1 MTGVRA
7 RLEGF
12 AQVQDGL
19 QQINNFASDFHQV
32 AGDLWQETFDVIRAP
47 FLSELQHYPPEKRG
61 SKYRRTGRL
70 KRGWFLRFVR
80 NGNVHQIV
88 VGNSTTYTKW
98 VVGSFDQR
106 RNFQTEMHRDTG
118 WFLADK
124 TKTFWFDAAQQ
135 EFEQRWERYLS
146 GLGVLKVTRRNR

>member
-32 AGDLWQETFDVIRAP
+32 AGELWQETYEEIAP
-47 FLSELQHYPPEKRG
+47 GFLGELQYYPPPKRG
-61 SKYRRTGRL
+61 SRYIRTMRL
-70 KRGWFLRFVR
+70 KRGWTLRFVR
-80 NGNVHQIV
+80 AGDMSQIIV
-88 VGNSTTYTKW
+88 TNAVPYTKW

-106 RNFQTEMHRDTG
+106 RNYQTEMHRDTG
-118 WFLADK
+118 WQQARE
-124 TKTFWFDAAQQ
+124 TKDFWFDTAVLD
-135 EFEQRWERYLS
+135 FSQRWERYLS
-146 GLGVLKVTRRNR
+146 GYGVFKVTRRNR